1 MLLIYTIGSF
11 FDYLSFGISNL
22 GWYNVAPF
30 IAGKISEQFVNF
42 VSFYFSLFVLVG
54 VGIGVGCGKVGV
66 VGRVREF
73 LELE

>member
-1 MLLIYTIGSF
+1 LLLIYTIGSF

-22 GWYNVAPF
+22 GLYNVAPF
-30 IAGKISEQFVNF
+30 IVGKISEQFVNF
-42 VSFYFSLFVLVG
+42 VSFYLSLFVLVR
-54 VGIGVGCGKVGV
+54 VGIVVGCGKVGV